1 MPIYREMERKEIR
14 IAGFGGQ
21 GVVLSGNI
29 IGKAASIFT
38 KGFAVF
44 TQNYGPESRGG
55 SCTVEV
61 VISDEPID
69 YPYVI
74 NPQVQITLS
83 QEAYTKYGQNAPP
96 ETLVMVDSEL
106 VKVDPKQ
113 KPQPLSIPASR
124 MALDEIERPV
134 VANIIM
140 LGFLVAKSH
149 IVSFKAL
156 KKAVLDSVP
165 AGTEDINTNAFELGY
180 NYGIEHGGKV

>member
-1 MPIYREMERKEIR
+1 MTNKEIR

-21 GVVLSGNI
+21 GIVLSGNI

-38 KGFAVF
+38 KRYAVL

-55 SCTVEV
+55 SCTAEV

-69 YPYVI
+69 YPYATS
-74 NPQVQITLS
+74 PQVQIILS
-83 QEAYTKYGQNAPP
+83 KEAYVKYGQNAPSK
-96 ETLVMVDSEL
+96 TLVIVDSEL

-124 MALDEIERPV
+124 MALEEIGRPV

-140 LGFLVAKSH
+140 LGFLAANSD
-149 IVSFKAL
+149 IVSAEAL
-156 KKAVLDSVP
+156 KNAILDSIP
-165 AGTEDINTNAFELGY
+165 AGTQDINMKAFELGY
-180 NYGIEHGGKV
+180 NYGIEHGGKA

>member
-1 MPIYREMERKEIR
+1 MARKEIR

-38 KGFAVF
+38 EGHAVL

-55 SCTVEV
+55 SCTTEV

-69 YPYVI
+69 YPYVT
-74 NPQVQITLS
+74 NPQVQIILS
-83 QEAYTKYGQNAPP
+83 QEAYTKYGQKAPP
-96 ETLVMVDSEL
+96 GTLVIVDSGL
-106 VKVDPKQ
+106 VKVNPKQ
-113 KPQPLSIPASR
+113 KPQPLAIPASR
-124 MALDEIERPV
+124 MALEEIGRSV
-134 VANIIM
+134 VANIIT
-140 LGFLVAKSH
+140 LGFLAARSNA
-149 IVSFKAL
+149 VSSEAL

-165 AGTEDINTNAFELGY
+165 AGTEDINTRAFELGF

>member
-1 MPIYREMERKEIR
+1 MERKEIR

-38 KGFAVF
+38 KGFAVL

-55 SCTVEV
+55 SCTTEV

-74 NPQVQITLS
+74 IPQVQIILS
-83 QEAYTKYGQNAPP
+83 QEAYVKYGQNSPP
-96 ETLVMVDSEL
+96 GTLVIVDSDL
-106 VKVDPKQ
+106 VRVNAKQ
-113 KPQPLSIPASR
+113 KPRPLSIPASR
-124 MALDEIERPV
+124 MARKEIGRPI

-140 LGFLVAKSH
+140 LGFLAAKSK
-149 IVSFKAL
+149 IVSAEAL
-156 KKAVLDSVP
+156 RNSVLDSIP
-165 AGTEDINTNAFELGY
+165 AGTEDINTKAFELGY
-180 NYGIEHGGKV
+180 NYGVKHGGKV

>member
-1 MPIYREMERKEIR
+1 MERKEIR

-21 GVVLSGNI
+21 GIVLSGNI

-38 KGFAVF
+38 QGTAVL

-55 SCTVEV
+55 SCTAEV

-74 NPQVQITLS
+74 DPQVQIILS
-83 QEAYTKYGQNAPP
+83 QEAYVKYGQNTPP
-96 ETLVMVDSEL
+96 ETLVIVDSEL
-106 VKVDPKQ
+106 VKVEPKQ

-124 MALDEIERPV
+124 MALEEIKRPV

-140 LGFLVAKSH
+140 LGFLAAKSH
-149 IVSFKAL
+149 IVAFEAL
-156 KKAVLDSVP
+156 RKAVLDSVP
-165 AGTEDINTNAFELGY
+165 AGTEDINIKAFELGY

>member
-1 MPIYREMERKEIR
+1 MTNKEIR

-21 GVVLSGNI
+21 GIVLSGNI

-38 KGFAVF
+38 KGYAVL

-55 SCTVEV
+55 SCTAEL

-69 YPYVI
+69 YPYATS
-74 NPQVQITLS
+74 PQVQIILS
-83 QEAYTKYGQNAPP
+83 KEAYAKYGQNAPS
-96 ETLVMVDSEL
+96 ETLVIIDSEL

-124 MALDEIERPV
+124 MALEEIGRPV

-140 LGFLVAKSH
+140 LGFLAARSD
-149 IVSFKAL
+149 IVSAEAL
-156 KKAVLDSVP
+156 KNAILDSIP
-165 AGTEDINTNAFELGY
+165 AGTQDINMKAFELGY
-180 NYGIEHGGKV
+180 NYGIEHGGKA